1 MANEMM
7 GLLGRKLGMTQ
18 IYSDEGIIRPC
29 TVVQVGPNTVTQVK
43 TADGK
48 DGYNALQ
55 LGFGEQKTQ
64 RMTKAELGHT
74 KKAGIEH
81 AVRYV
86 REVRVSGEAVSGFE
100 PGQTLGATDVFENGQ
115 KVDIIGTSKGKGFAG
130 VMKRHNFQGFIRS
143 HGTHEFFRHGGS
155 IGCRLTPGRVMK
167 GKKMGGHMGAARVTV
182 QNIEIAKIDAERNL
196 LFLVGG
202 VPGPNGGIVTVRKAV
217 KG

>member
-1 MANEMM
+1 MANEKM

-18 IYSDEGIIRPC
+18 IYSDEGIIKPC

-55 LGFGEQKTQ
+55 LGFGEQKAQ
-64 RMTKAELGHT
+64 RLTKAELGHT
-74 KKAGIEH
+74 KKAGIENG
-81 AVRYV
+81 VRYL
-86 REVRVSGEAVSGFE
+86 REIRVSGDAVGNYE
-100 PGQTLGATDVFENGQ
+100 PGQTLNAADVFEVGQ
-115 KVDIIGTSKGKGFAG
+115 SADVIGTSKGKGFAG

-167 GKKMGGHMGAARVTV
+167 GKKMGGHMGAVRVTV
-182 QNIEIAKIDAERNL
+182 QNLEIAKIDAERNL
-196 LFLVGG
+196 VYLVGG
-202 VPGPNGGIVTVRKAV
+202 VPGANGGLVTIRQAV